1 MLLGS
6 ALAFMM
12 SVTALSLPEAMILK
26 KNFTYKTDSYIFT
39 IIGFGIICIG
49 YIFNTNFLRVKIENR
64 DFRNRLHKMY
74 CNG

>member
-1 MLLGS
+1 MVEVLTSKGMLLGS

-26 KNFTYKTDSYIFT
+26 RILHTKLIVIFFT

-49 YIFNTNFLRVKIENR
+49 YIFNTIF
-64 DFRNRLHKMY
+64 
-74 CNG
+74 G